1 MKSDTPTPRTDKVTN
16 KQYETIQRKLDAL
29 ENHSRQLERELNEC
43 AGKLAEANSLIY
55 DIAHYP
61 IHSEPMGGAMDIQDR
76 AFNFLA
82 KHPIITH

>member
-1 MKSDTPTPRTDKVTN
+1 MKSDTPRTDSMM
-16 KQYETIQRKLDAL
+16 TIASYMPINRVCVPV
-29 ENHSRQLERELNEC
+29 EFCRQLERELNEC

-82 KHPIITH
+82 KHPIITP